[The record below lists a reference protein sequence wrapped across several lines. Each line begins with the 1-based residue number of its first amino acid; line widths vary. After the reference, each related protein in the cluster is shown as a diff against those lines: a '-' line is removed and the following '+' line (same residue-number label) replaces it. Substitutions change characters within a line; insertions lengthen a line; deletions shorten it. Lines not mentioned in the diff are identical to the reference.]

1 MPQLSLYLDDGT
13 LKLVERAAKLNNTSI
28 SKWVRGKVLQSLKN
42 EWPDGYFDLFGA
54 VADSSLDAPA
64 EPEMINATPREQI

>member
-13 LKLVERAAKLNNTSI
+13 LKLVERAAKLKNTSI

-54 VADSSLDAPA
+54 VEDSSLDAPA
-64 EPEMINATPREQI
+64 EPERINAIPGEQI